1 MEFKIFRRKNVIY
14 VQYRFGP
21 DELKLLLKLFTAS
34 VPGITSLTIYYRIV
48 CDSEGNARKFSKG
61 KGQIQA
67 LPLASLKQAISEAAI
82 KARLLAEEMRELK
95 RLGELAD
102 GGPAGE
108 DILAKRIA
116 ETMIKHDLRPTALP
130 GFDAVKI
137 VREGREE

>member
-14 VQYRFGP
+14 VQYRFEP
-21 DELKLLLKLFTAS
+21 DELKLFTN
-34 VPGITSLTIYYRIV
+34 VLGITSVTFYYRIV
-48 CDSEGNARKFSKG
+48 CDSEGNAKKFSKG
-61 KGQIQA
+61 KDQIQA
-67 LPLASLKQAISEAAI
+67 LPLALLSIPEAKQAISEAAF

-108 DILAKRIA
+108 DGLAKRIA